1 MPKLYRILP
10 IAAAALCLAGC
21 APQRWQIQQSVYSY
35 ELREKP
41 DGDYT
46 SRNTLLL
53 DARTGRT
60 WVMVPTDED
69 EVATYQW
76 VEMPRQ

>member
-1 MPKLYRILP
+1 MPKFCRNLF
-10 IAAAALCLAGC
+10 IAGAALCLAGC
-21 APQRWQIQQSVYSY
+21 APQRWQIHQSVYSY
-35 ELREKP
+35 ELREKS

-46 SRNTLLL
+46 SRNTILL

-60 WVMVPTDED
+60 WVMIPTGED